1 MLLFFESA
9 DDLDLAQ
16 LSRIYKES
24 LGNGSSF
31 KSTQDFYNYFQYDF
45 FSISNT
51 ACAVWEENGE
61 YISALRLEPYHGG
74 LLITGI
80 ETLPEQRGNGIAGK
94 LMRAVLEHLK
104 STGIRRIYSHIHSK
118 NIPSIRLHRDCGFS
132 LAFDYAVFLDGS
144 VSQWYDTYELK
155 I

>member
-9 DDLDLAQ
+9 DGLDLAQ
-16 LSRIYKES
+16 LRRIYKES

-45 FSISNT
+45 FSVSNT

-61 YISALRLEPYHGG
+61 YISALRLEPYRDG

-80 ETLPEQRGNGIAGK
+80 ETLPEQRRKGMASK
-94 LMRAVLEHLK
+94 LMRAVVEHMK
-104 STGIRRIYSHIHSK
+104 STGTRRLYSHVHRK
-118 NIPSIRLHRDCGFS
+118 NTSSIRLHTACGFG
-132 LAFDYAVFLDGS
+132 LAFDHAVFLDGS
-144 VSQWYDTYELK
+144 VSQCYDTYELK
-155 I
+155 T